1 MEAELPHL
9 RANRVQPMGGLTD
22 SFVVMSNALR
32 DVYVRALQ
40 TAEGSDPLS
49 QPARAGLQASAMKFS
64 GPHAQSDGEER
75 GELPSAG
82 VSWAE
87 IGAVELVRALPEGP
101 HDEESMDSLFSASPV
116 VRRAVADLIFGM
128 PNQDLDIS
136 LAMKRGT
143 GERIVSSL
151 PVGQPESL
159 RERLNIIREE
169 REIERILTKR
179 SR

>member
-1 MEAELPHL
+1 
-9 RANRVQPMGGLTD
+9 
-22 SFVVMSNALR
+22 
-32 DVYVRALQ
+32 
-40 TAEGSDPLS
+40 
-49 QPARAGLQASAMKFS
+49 
-64 GPHAQSDGEER
+64 
-75 GELPSAG
+75 
-82 VSWAE
+82 
-87 IGAVELVRALPEGP
+87 
-101 HDEESMDSLFSASPV
+101 MDSLFSASPV